1 MSSIFM
7 VFTNNSDKDINIQDW
22 WDEHGLNVLRNNF
35 YDDQESSQSDIE
47 LKGTPREMLQ
57 QYGEKYG
64 INEVENIHLLN
75 DDEKIIKPNEK
86 IYANIYEDPYEC
98 ARVIEWNNR
107 IKNIKLNRFT
117 IDCIEIC

>member
-1 MSSIFM
+1 M